1 LDTTLVVLSVPGSA
15 ADPLHGFHLGNDRF
29 YALVALVP
37 GDPGPA
43 RAAGADLVLTLP
55 YDPSAF
61 RGEVLAALGQR
72 AR

>member
-1 LDTTLVVLSVPGSA
+1 MVLSAPGNA
-15 ADPLHGFHLGNDRF
+15 ADPLHGFRPSDDRF
-29 YALVALVP
+29 YALVVLVT